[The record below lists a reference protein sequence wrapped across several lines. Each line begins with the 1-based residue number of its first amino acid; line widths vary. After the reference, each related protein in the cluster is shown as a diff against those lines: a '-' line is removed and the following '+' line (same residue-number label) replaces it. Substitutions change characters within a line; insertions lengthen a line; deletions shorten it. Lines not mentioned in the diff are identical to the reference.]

1 MTRRKRRASI
11 NTFVAILSAAVLLAF
26 GLMVFFQYQNL
37 KSLDREINSLNDQL
51 EERTRLFVEI
61 QQTLGYGGVIH
72 NLKDYIIRRDARYSQ
87 AAMGKVGLAKE
98 YLRQYGDLEGISDN
112 EKQQLNIIIEMV
124 EKYQQVVD
132 YISTADL
139 DDMSALEL
147 DALVQIDDTRT
158 EAALESLKSSYQEF
172 ALQGR
177 TQVLDLIFL
186 SFITLIGIIGGSL
199 LVVLITGVFVILAL
213 RKRTAEILTITDRM
227 GDGDLR
233 ELISMES
240 RDFIGR
246 LANNFDT
253 AITSFREIIVN
264 IRTSVG
270 SSQEI
275 ASSLKGEIEE
285 TIRATGRIKTS
296 IEEVSE
302 RIRRL
307 NRKTEGSSAAADQ
320 IRAAIVNL
328 AKGIEN
334 QVSAVTETSASIEE
348 MAASINNVAGVAQT
362 RMRASQA
369 LSQIT
374 DQGAEQVRKT
384 DSLISGVS
392 GAVDDMQAMIEVID
406 NVTSQTDMLSMNAA
420 IEAAHAGEA
429 GKGFA
434 VVADEIRK
442 LAESTRESS
451 KEISGRLKE
460 IIGSI
465 KEALVASK
473 STSTAFSTIRNGVS
487 SAMDAFTEISNST
500 QELSAGTQQILAA
513 VESLMD
519 ISGEIK
525 NGSEEMSSGAGEISD
540 ALRAVNQIADEVQ
553 QEIDRV
559 SGNAEEISSAA
570 ESISRLGETNA
581 ATILKLTEQV
591 ADFRLDEERPEET
604 ETVAADEEN
613 SSPA

>member
-1 MTRRKRRASI
+1 MNRRKRQTSI
-11 NTFVAILSAAVLLAF
+11 NSFIAFLSLTVLSAF

-37 KSLDREINSLNDQL
+37 KGLDQEINSLNDQL

-87 AAMGKVGLAKE
+87 TALGKIGLAKE
-98 YLRQYGDLEGISDN
+98 YLRQYGDLDGISDT
-112 EKQQLNIIIEMV
+112 EKQQLNVIIEMV
-124 EKYQQVVD
+124 RKYQQVVD
-132 YISTADL
+132 YISTNDL
-139 DDMSALEL
+139 DDLSALEL

-158 EAALESLKSSYQEF
+158 ETALESLKESYEEF
-172 ALQGR
+172 AQLGR
-177 TQVLDLIFL
+177 AQVLDLIFL

-199 LVVLITGVFVILAL
+199 LVVIIISVLVILAL
-213 RKRTAEILTITDRM
+213 RKRTAEILTVTDKI
-227 GDGDLR
+227 GAGDLR
-233 ELISMES
+233 QLIGFES
-240 RDFIGR
+240 RDFMGR
-246 LANNFDT
+246 LAKNFDT

-270 SSQEI
+270 ASQEI
-275 ASSLKGEIEE
+275 AGNLKGEIEE
-285 TIRATGRIKTS
+285 TIRATKRIKTS
-296 IEEVSE
+296 IAEVGE

-307 NRKTEGSSAAADQ
+307 NQKTEGSSAAADE
-320 IRAAIVNL
+320 IRATIVNL

-348 MAASINNVAGVAQT
+348 MAASIKNVAGVAQT
-362 RMRASQA
+362 RMRASQV

-384 DSLISGVS
+384 DSLITGVS
-392 GAVDDMQAMIEVID
+392 SAIDDMQAMIEVIE

-442 LAESTRESS
+442 LAESTRENS
-451 KEISGRLKE
+451 KEISGRLQE
-460 IIGSI
+460 IIESI
-465 KEALVASK
+465 KDALDASR
-473 STSTAFSTIRNGVS
+473 STSSAFNTIRNGVS

-500 QELSAGTQQILAA
+500 QELSAGTQQILSA

-525 NGSEEMSSGAGEISD
+525 SGSEEMSSGAGEISD
-540 ALRAVNQIADEVQ
+540 ALRAVNQIADEVK
-553 QEIDRV
+553 QEIGRV
-559 SGNAEEISSAA
+559 SGNAEEIASTA
-570 ESISRLGETNA
+570 ESISRLGEANVS
-581 ATILKLTEQV
+581 TILKLTEQV
-591 ADFRLDEERPEET
+591 ADFRLEEEE
-604 ETVAADEEN
+604 EIVEADEED
-613 SSPA
+613 SPPA